1 MCSVDALPYF
11 DTCIHG
17 DVMIEYMSLSDE
29 RREVKDIRGRQD
41 RGRQDTGRAL
51 CANEIIP
58 DRGVERASKE
68 TPYLA

>member
-41 RGRQDTGRAL
+41 TGRAL